1 MPTKPIR
8 PNKAQLNAG
17 ANLKVQ
23 QLLIPE
29 IEQLQQQELQA
40 QQPLTI
46 NKPVMQIPRP
56 AVKQSPKPKQK
67 TPTNRLEAP
76 YKKPTTQI
84 HLVSGINPIDNDI
97 LKKIKKLYKDDPDGF
112 ESDYNLMKERGESPQ
127 EWYEQMFDQV
137 GKPKPR
143 TISSAKTT
151 TTQQTTT
158 TPKRSKLELKKQKE
172 EMLDWLNNVR
182 IG

>member
-1 MPTKPIR
+1 MARKQVTSSKGR
-8 PNKAQLNAG
+8 Q
-17 ANLKVQ
+17 LKVQ

-40 QQPLTI
+40 QPRLTI

-76 YKKPTTQI
+76 YNKPTPRQLPKQ

-97 LKKIKKLYKDDPDGF
+97 LKKIKKLYKDDPEGF

-127 EWYEQMFDQV
+127 EWYDQMFDQV
-137 GKPKPR
+137 SKPR
-143 TISSAKTT
+143 TISSTKSKP
-151 TTQQTTT
+151 TT
-158 TPKRSKLELKKQKE
+158 TPKRSKLELKKQKQ